1 VLGGSGMSSI
11 FDNVEM
17 STSRRKAKVLD
28 TPHPKSLFVDKVWP
42 ASHAVAVE
50 KPPDTSIPVS
60 GSEATSPS
68 LLPGTVPADSKID
81 VIWGICVFFALFP
94 VTYTMYK
101 TVSTPAFD
109 ARMLVIPYECTFF
122 YLGIFF
128 GLPGVTVHIF
138 CLSLIFSKTCLSGV
152 FLSILSIFLM
162 IVTVEQAC
170 MAEPA
175 VSVDV
180 TFYMFALSTCCGLC
194 SQTLFVSILY
204 KQLHQKTVYTCILGV
219 GGVLVTL
226 SVLAILLSAL
236 NAETPHT
243 KSTVLIRTLPLSA
256 AVVIHAVSSYW
267 TMYPVRIVCNNM

>member
-1 VLGGSGMSSI
+1 MSSI

-28 TPHPKSLFVDKVWP
+28 TPHTKSLFSDKVWP
-42 ASHAVAVE
+42 SSHVVGIE
-50 KPPDTSIPVS
+50 RPLETSIPITSS
-60 GSEATSPS
+60 GDCNDLTPVGFLPS
-68 LLPGTVPADSKID
+68 NVPSDSKID
-81 VIWGICVFFALFP
+81 VVWAICVFFTLFP

-101 TVSTPAFD
+101 TMSTPAFD
-109 ARMLVIPYECTFF
+109 VKMLVIPYECRFF

-138 CLSLIFSKTCLSGV
+138 CLSLIFSKICKTGV

-175 VSVDV
+175 VSMDT
-180 TFYMFALSTCCGLC
+180 TFYMFAASTYSGLC
-194 SQTLFVSILY
+194 SQTLFVCILY
-204 KQLHQKTVYTCILGV
+204 KQLQHKTVYTCMLGI

-226 SVLAILLSAL
+226 SILAIFLSAL
-236 NAETPHT
+236 NSETPHT
-243 KSTVLIRTLPLSA
+243 KSTVLIRTLPLSS
-256 AVVIHAVSSYW
+256 AVVIHAISSYW

>member
-1 VLGGSGMSSI
+1 MSSI

-28 TPHPKSLFVDKVWP
+28 TPHTKSLFADKVWP
-42 ASHAVAVE
+42 LSHAVAIE
-50 KPPDTSIPVS
+50 KPPDTSIPICA
-60 GSEATSPS
+60 SEPNLA
-68 LLPGTVPADSKID
+68 TVPADSKID

-94 VTYTMYK
+94 VTYTVYK
-101 TVSTPAFD
+101 TISTPAFD
-109 ARMLVIPYECTFF
+109 VKMLVIPYECSFF

-138 CLSLIFSKTCLSGV
+138 CLSLVFSKTCLSGV

-170 MAEPA
+170 MAEPG
-175 VSVDV
+175 VSIDV
-180 TFYMFALSTCCGLC
+180 TFYMFAVSTYCGLC

-204 KQLHQKTVYTCILGV
+204 KQLHQKTIYTCILGV

-226 SVLAILLSAL
+226 SILAILLSAL
-236 NAETPHT
+236 NSETPHT
-243 KSTVLIRTLPLSA
+243 KSTLLIRTLPLSG

-267 TMYPVRIVCNNM
+267 TLYPVRIVCNNM